1 MMHEFII
8 LAACYLLNVLRL
20 PCSIAPGSYAQ
31 SPPVHMLNMLRS
43 YCSMEGRFSIYT
55 NHHYVIE

>member
-43 YCSMEGRFSIYT
+43 SCSMEGRFSTFHFY
-55 NHHYVIE
+55 